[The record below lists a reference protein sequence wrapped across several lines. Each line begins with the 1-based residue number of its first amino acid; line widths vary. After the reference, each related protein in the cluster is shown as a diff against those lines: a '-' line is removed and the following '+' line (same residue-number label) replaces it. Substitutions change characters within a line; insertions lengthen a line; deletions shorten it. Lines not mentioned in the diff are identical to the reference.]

1 MDQSGCFLASRP
13 SVTTPWSCSGDKIKL
28 VKTRM
33 VLTNDHN
40 VIMKMIMVYGD
51 DEDLASVVG
60 VSSNTVRP
68 CLDSLRWW
76 FWRIKTYLQLICLQS
91 CQQWK
96 KTIFVGRENE
106 RQTNHLERSCSHK
119 RSAWS
124 SSITWI
130 MLDLMKTLKSST
142 CLKLCTFGP
151 SAPFQSCLDS
161 IIVTISSSSCTKSF
175 DWQHGQWSP
184 TQSSHDLIYSE
195 KVPTLIF
202 PTSNHHKRNLA
213 WFFSAPVFQ
222 MRSRS
227 HSVGKTLSP

>member
-1 MDQSGCFLASRP
+1 MKTLHLCSGCPLILWDHAWAQWGDGSEELWPICNWSLCNRASNGKNNP
-13 SVTTPWSCSGDKIKL
+13 GW
-28 VKTRM
+28 
-33 VLTNDHN
+33 
-40 VIMKMIMVYGD
+40 
-51 DEDLASVVG
+51 E
-60 VSSNTVRP
+60 
-68 CLDSLRWW
+68 
-76 FWRIKTYLQLICLQS
+76 
-91 CQQWK
+91 
-96 KTIFVGRENE
+96 ENE

-130 MLDLMKTLKSST
+130 MLDLMKTLNSST

-161 IIVTISSSSCTKSF
+161 IIVTISWSSWTTSF

-184 TQSSHDLIYSE
+184 TQSPHDVIQKKFQPSYFQL
-195 KVPTLIF
+195 PN
-202 PTSNHHKRNLA
+202 SNHHRCNLA